1 MTGKFL
7 VTFSEAIN
15 TSTFTCDDI
24 DFVGTAPGQTCISI
38 DEVAPYNDTT
48 FEVTTTASN
57 DGSIITKINA
67 NKVTDIAGN
76 PNWTSNTINNAI
88 TIDRSSLRL
97 SPGDIVIVTANAHP
111 DFFEF
116 LVNKQLDPGT
126 VIYFSDNAWQEDDSR
141 RTWEWT
147 IVFTSTTIIPAGTV
161 ISVQTPEITPTLIQ
175 NTLGTV
181 SRINDFN
188 LAVNGDNI
196 LIYQWNSHDDP
207 NPSFVYWIGFWTTS
221 PRINTSD
228 PGTNKSYL
236 PSSLTLWENTLNY
249 NKTHR
254 NIQYT
259 CAIRWIYNESF
270 NTYITDITNWTWNAL
285 SWSTFGPI
293 VCDFDVT
300 RPQATIT
307 LADGQSA
314 DTTWTIGKFLFTFSE
329 AINTSTFTCD
339 DISLDGTASNKQC
352 TNIEE
357 VSPNDWTSFEVSVS
371 TTSTWTIIV
380 DLDENKVE
388 DLAKNPNS
396 ASITTENTIQFLEDS
411 PALIYNVYLT
421 YTAWANWALSG
432 NANQTLSVW
441 EDWTAI
447 EAIADSWYHFIQRSD
462 GRTDNPRTD
471 LNVTGD
477 VSVSA
482 TFIANSATTYNLT
495 YSAGA
500 NGIVSG
506 NLTQTVDQHN
516 NWTPVRAIADDW
528 YHFTQRSDGNTDNPR
543 IDLNV
548 TTNISVS
555 AMFEIDE
562 STDYVSNNSRSTYL
576 SKDRCPGGD
585 LSPSY
590 YDWYCWEDPK
600 LDETTH
606 WSATKE
612 KYVYYPP
619 IKRYQLAMFVWKIAN
634 SLLTLNAN
642 DNDIECDF
650 EDIKYLD
657 NDTKAYIIHSCKH
670 WIMWINAD
678 GLTSKKQFEPEN
690 IVSYNELATVLSR
703 LLYGVK
709 YNYETVWY
717 EKHVEQIEKIWLLS
731 KNDLITIESVAK
743 IFSIIYKNPSM
754 IER

>member
-1 MTGKFL
+1 MTRNG
-7 VTFSEAIN
+7 
-15 TSTFTCDDI
+15 
-24 DFVGTAPGQTCISI
+24 G
-38 DEVAPYNDTT
+38 
-48 FEVTTTASN
+48 
-57 DGSIITKINA
+57 
-67 NKVTDIAGN
+67 
-76 PNWTSNTINNAI
+76 
-88 TIDRSSLRL
+88 
-97 SPGDIVIVTANAHP
+97 
-111 DFFEF
+111 
-116 LVNKQLDPGT
+116 
-126 VIYFSDNAWQEDDSR
+126 
-141 RTWEWT
+141 
-147 IVFTSTTIIPAGTV
+147 
-161 ISVQTPEITPTLIQ
+161 
-175 NTLGTV
+175 
-181 SRINDFN
+181 FN

-196 LIYQWNSHDDP
+196 LIYQWNTYNDP
-207 NPSFVYWIGFWTTS
+207 NPNFVYWVGFWSTK
-221 PRINTSD
+221 PRIDTLD
-228 PGTNKSYL
+228 TNADNSYL
-236 PSSLTLWENTLNY
+236 PSNLTLWESALNY
-249 NKTHR
+249 NVTHQ

-259 CAIRWIYNESF
+259 CVNRWMYNENF
-270 NTYITDITNWTWNAL
+270 AADITDITNWTWNAK
-285 SWSTFGPI
+285 SGSPFWPI
-293 VCDFDVT
+293 VCNFDAT

-329 AINTSTFTCD
+329 AINTGTFTCD

-357 VSPNDWTSFEVSVS
+357 VFPNDWTSFEVTVS
-371 TTSTWTIIV
+371 ANSDWTIII

-396 ASITTENTIQFLEDS
+396 ASITTENTIQLEDS
-411 PALIYNVYLT
+411 PALTYNVYLT
-421 YTAWANWALSG
+421 YTAWANWSLSG

-447 EAIADSWYHFIQRSD
+447 EAIADTGYHFVQRSD
-462 GRTDNPRTD
+462 NSTDNPRTD
-471 LNVTGD
+471 LNVTAD
-477 VSVSA
+477 VSV
-482 TFIANSATTYNLT
+482 IASFEANTDTEVDYDVVTTYNLT

-548 TTNISVS
+548 TINISVS
-555 AMFEIDE
+555 AIFEIDE
-562 STDYVSNNSRSTYL
+562 STDYVSNNSNSAYL

-619 IKRYQLAMFVWKIAN
+619 IRRYQLAMFVWKIAN

-657 NDTKAYIIHSCKH
+657 NDTKAYIVHSCKH

-690 IVSYNELATVLSR
+690 MVSYNELATVLSR

>member
-1 MTGKFL
+1 MHG
-7 VTFSEAIN
+7 
-15 TSTFTCDDI
+15 
-24 DFVGTAPGQTCISI
+24 
-38 DEVAPYNDTT
+38 
-48 FEVTTTASN
+48 
-57 DGSIITKINA
+57 
-67 NKVTDIAGN
+67 
-76 PNWTSNTINNAI
+76 
-88 TIDRSSLRL
+88 
-97 SPGDIVIVTANAHP
+97 
-111 DFFEF
+111 
-116 LVNKQLDPGT
+116 
-126 VIYFSDNAWQEDDSR
+126 QEDDTR

-181 SRINDFN
+181 SRINSFN
-188 LAVNGDNI
+188 LAINGDNI
-196 LIYQWNSHDDP
+196 LIYQWNSYDDP
-207 NPSFVYWIGFWTTS
+207 NPSFVYWIGFWTIS

-228 PGTNKSYL
+228 PGANKSYL

-259 CAIRWIYNESF
+259 CAIRWIYNENF

-293 VCDFDVT
+293 VCDFDAT

-329 AINTSTFTCD
+329 AIDTGTFTCD

-380 DLDENKVE
+380 DLDENKLE

-411 PALIYNVYLT
+411 PALTYNVYLT

-432 NANQTLSVW
+432 NANQTLSAW

-447 EAIADSWYHFIQRSD
+447 EAIADSWYYFIQRSD
-462 GRTDNPRTD
+462 SRTDNPRTD

-482 TFIANSATTYNLT
+482 TFIANSATTYNLTYSAGANGIVSGNLTQTVEENSDWSSVEAIADTGYHFVQRSDSRTDNPRTDLNVIGDISVSASFEADAATTYNLT

-548 TTNISVS
+548 TINISVS
-555 AMFEIDE
+555 AIFEIDE
-562 STDYVSNNSRSTYL
+562 STDYVSNNSNSAYL

-619 IKRYQLAMFVWKIAN
+619 IRRYQLAMFVWKIAN

-657 NDTKAYIIHSCKH
+657 NDTKAYIVHSCKH

-690 IVSYNELATVLSR
+690 MVSYNELATVLSR